1 MHQVF
6 EMCKT
11 FQDPFIPKPILKKS
25 PCQKLAPYVKAQCL
39 SECVQVVL
47 VSRAQRTW
55 VSFLTSIFPWPSG
68 SKNYLKQSTSLAAIL
83 SIQEVKFSAASK
95 MSVSAFQLFCLWA
108 NFGQIFV
115 LFFAPSYF
123 FPIKMKKNLNLCNK
137 IRFNWIFIW
146 IKLALEFFP
155 KVTVFSLLNRFRGGK
170 TFHSLGCNYPLRIA
184 ASLPITPLKLA
195 FRVKK
200 ERRQKWQTWIWFVT
214 IIKFTRAQFFCL
226 NATKS

>member
-11 FQDPFIPKPILKKS
+11 FQDLFIPKPILKKS

-39 SECVQVVL
+39 RECVQVVL

-95 MSVSAFQLFCLWA
+95 LSVSAFQLFAFEQILDK
-108 NFGQIFV
+108 FSFYFLPHQIF
-115 LFFAPSYF
+115 FDKDEKEFKFMHQNS
-123 FPIKMKKNLNLCNK
+123 IQLN
-137 IRFNWIFIW
+137 IR
-146 IKLALEFFP
+146 
-155 KVTVFSLLNRFRGGK
+155 LN
-170 TFHSLGCNYPLRIA
+170 
-184 ASLPITPLKLA
+184 
-195 FRVKK
+195 
-200 ERRQKWQTWIWFVT
+200 
-214 IIKFTRAQFFCL
+214 
-226 NATKS
+226 

>member
-1 MHQVF
+1 MAQKIF
-6 EMCKT
+6 EAVNIVGSNFIDSRGKIFSS
-11 FQDPFIPKPILKKS
+11 FQIVRFRI
-25 PCQKLAPYVKAQCL
+25 
-39 SECVQVVL
+39 
-47 VSRAQRTW
+47 
-55 VSFLTSIFPWPSG
+55 
-68 SKNYLKQSTSLAAIL
+68 ST
-83 SIQEVKFSAASK
+83 
-95 MSVSAFQLFCLWA
+95 FCLWA

-115 LFFAPSYF
+115 LFFAPSNF
-123 FPIKMKKNLNLCNK
+123 FPIKMKKNLNLCIK
-137 IRFNWIFIW
+137 IRFNWIFVW

-195 FRVKK
+195 FRVKT
-200 ERRQKWQTWIWFVT
+200 ERRNKWQTWIRFVT